1 MTKSVGVLDFCSKW
15 DLQQADKCG
24 NCLRVGDDMHYL
36 NNFVAMMNATC
47 IQRPAPGDTIS
58 VQGDPFSIIPMNITT
73 PGPKSFYNPD
83 TGFPVGGK
91 VGIAAGCIVF
101 ILSLLGCCIIWNGK
115 RRRRRFLRELEEK
128 HLQQGWPHPKT
139 RYGGPDMLET
149 PASQKPLRGWD
160 DAPGSAATDASAD
173 RSFQRYFS
181 PYSSQYTSP
190 VSAVQG
196 PAMQN
201 WPAPSPQKLTQIQQQ
216 ELEYMQA
223 QDELLRQQ
231 QQQQQQ
237 YEQHHHQPPAFT
249 QWPTSTQEKLLAMA
263 HERQQASLADGHIG
277 VAIGG
282 DEASVRSKPSN
293 PELEIIPSHLA
304 SNNPYGALHE
314 TFDTTSPEKGKNRE
328 ESEAYEMHEVPTS
341 GGGNDPRFHMPAQPQ
356 APVLHHPGYG
366 RHPSLRRTGTG
377 SSSRTGAQWGL
388 TEEDAIRGHAV

>member
-1 MTKSVGVLDFCSKW
+1 
-15 DLQQADKCG
+15 
-24 NCLRVGDDMHYL
+24 MHYL

-47 IQRPAPGDTIS
+47 IQKPAPGDTLS

-73 PGPKSFYNPD
+73 PGPKSIYNPI

-101 ILSLLGCCIIWNGK
+101 ILSLLGCCIVWNGK

-160 DAPGSAATDASAD
+160 DAPTSAATDASAD

-190 VSAVQG
+190 VSAVEG

-201 WPAPSPQKLTQIQQQ
+201 WPTLSPQKLTQIQQQ

-223 QDELLRQQ
+223 QDELMRQQ
-231 QQQQQQ
+231 QQHQGQQG
-237 YEQHHHQPPAFT
+237 HRQPPAFT

-282 DEASVRSKPSN
+282 DEASLRSKPSD
-293 PELEIIPSHLA
+293 PHLESDPSHLA
-304 SNNPYGALHE
+304 SNNPYGVLRE
-314 TFDTTSPEKGKNRE
+314 TFDTTSPAKGKNRD

-341 GGGNDPRFHMPAQPQ
+341 GGGNDPGHHMPAPPQ

-377 SSSRTGAQWGL
+377 SSSRTGQWGVL
-388 TEEDAIRGHAV
+388 TEEHATRGHAV